1 MNPGMCWR
9 TPAPVATRRLVVI
22 SLVVGVALGAAAAG
36 GYWIAPSVEIFMSQF
51 GLFVVVP
58 TTAGFFASTRR
69 AAAWAATSLLV
80 IMCLV
85 YPLPYAVSILSLLL
99 AASVWTVFSLVAGP
113 VFGLAGHA
121 LRTDD
126 RRGVLAAAGVIGILA
141 GEFVR
146 MSQKGIAQGDLGL
159 LSLTL
164 VFDAT
169 AVAVVGFVLRPG
181 RRAIVALYAV
191 PMTVLGYLVTFV
203 LR

>member
-1 MNPGMCWR
+1 MCWR
-9 TPAPVATRRLVVI
+9 TPAPVATRRLVII
-22 SLVVGVALGAAAAG
+22 SLVIGVVLGAAAAG
-36 GYWIAPSVEIFMSQF
+36 GYRIAPSVEIFMSQF

-58 TTAGFFASTRR
+58 TAVGLLATTRR
-69 AAAWAATSLLV
+69 AAVSVATSLLV

-85 YPLPYAVSILSLLL
+85 YPLPYAVSILYLLL
-99 AASVWTVFSLVAGP
+99 AASVWTVFSLIAGP

-141 GEFVR
+141 GEFLR
-146 MSQKGIAQGDLGL
+146 MSQKGLAQGDLDL

-164 VFDAT
+164 VFDAA
-169 AVAVVGFVLRPG
+169 AVAVIGFMLRPG
-181 RRAIVALYAV
+181 RRRLVAVYAV
-191 PMTVLGYLVTFV
+191 PMTALGYVVTFV